1 MFELEDT
8 VRTWAKVLIGAGLAA
23 TAAGG
28 IAYAQGQFGQFG
40 PGMMRGAKMER
51 MFDRL
56 DTDKDGVVTIQEALA
71 LPDLKFD
78 DADTN
83 KDGFV
88 DRTEIDAAIRKMMV
102 DRVIARFDV
111 DGDGKVSKEEAE
123 KPFKKRFAIFDRND
137 DGKVTKDELRLA
149 GPGFGPGDGFGP
161 GPGGWGHHGGGHHGW
176 GGPGWGP
183 GPAWGP
189 GPGAGPGPWGAAP
202 GGWGH
207 GGWGHGG
214 WGYGN

>member
-1 MFELEDT
+1 M
-8 VRTWAKVLIGAGLAA
+8 RTWAKVVIGAALAA
-23 TAAGG
+23 TTVGG
-28 IAYAQGQFGQFG
+28 IAYAQGHLGHFGPGG
-40 PGMMRGAKMER
+40 PGMMRGPNLER

-56 DTDKDGVVTIQEALA
+56 DADKDGVVTIQEALA

-78 DADTN
+78 EADTN

-88 DRTEIDAAIRKMMV
+88 DRAEIDAAIRKMMV
-102 DRVIARFDV
+102 DRVIARFDT

-149 GPGFGPGDGFGP
+149 GPGFGPGAGFGP
-161 GPGGWGHHGGGHHGW
+161 GEGFGPSPGGWGPHGGGHHGW

-183 GPAWGP
+183 G
-189 GPGAGPGPWGAAP
+189 AGPGPWGP
-202 GGWGH
+202 GGWAPGPWGGAP